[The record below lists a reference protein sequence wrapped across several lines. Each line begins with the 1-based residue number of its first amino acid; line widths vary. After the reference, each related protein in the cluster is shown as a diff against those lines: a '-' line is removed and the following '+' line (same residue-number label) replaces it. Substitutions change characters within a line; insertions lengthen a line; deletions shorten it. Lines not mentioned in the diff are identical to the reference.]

1 MLIFVSDTVAFDV
14 DSQQFVDVQYCLA
27 DVLPAGHVQVA
38 GEEDCASDSA
48 LLTVQV
54 HEFPFGEG
62 FLDFGDGLD
71 ELEKRESAVKLKI

>member
-1 MLIFVSDTVAFDV
+1 MSF
-14 DSQQFVDVQYCLA
+14 
-27 DVLPAGHVQVA
+27 VQVA

-71 ELEKRESAVKLKI
+71 ELEKGKSAVKLKI